1 MVNSVPPAK
10 SMPSRKPLVA
20 IERMP
25 GMMITREIAKNM
37 LRRPMVLSPR
47 TGGAGRGSSTGVS
60 VGFSGETT
68 PSATCS
74 AGATSDSSDSAVHSH
89 QPRPSEG
96 AACHDDGKQVVRDDD
111 RRDQARNDAD
121 AERDR
126 KSLHRRRTDEAQD
139 HAGD

>member
-25 GMMITREIAKNM
+25 GMMMMSETAKNR
-37 LRRPMVLSPR
+37 LRRPMMLSRR
-47 TGGAGRGSSTGVS
+47 TRGAGRGSSTGVS
-60 VGFSGETT
+60 VGLSGGTIT
-68 PSATCS
+68 SAACS
-74 AGATSDSSDSAVHSH
+74 AGATSDSSDTAVHSH

-111 RRDQARNDAD
+111 RGDQARDDTA
-121 AERDR
+121 ATGGR
-126 KSLHRRRTDEAQD
+126 KS
-139 HAGD
+139 